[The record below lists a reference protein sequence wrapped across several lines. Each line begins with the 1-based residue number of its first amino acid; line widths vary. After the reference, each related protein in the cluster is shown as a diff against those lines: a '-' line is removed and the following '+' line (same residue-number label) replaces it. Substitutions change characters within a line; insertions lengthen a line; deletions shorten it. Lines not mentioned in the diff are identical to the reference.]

1 MTSATHLRCRVCEHE
16 SPLLGAGECSRCGG
30 LLDVVYDWSTVAR
43 QASKKEIA
51 AGPRSLWRYAPFLPV
66 HPHPH
71 NPWHPGWTPLIRAPY
86 LAEALGVGSL
96 YLKLEQLNPSGS
108 FCDRLIATAA
118 TKAAQ
123 LGLSKL
129 ASSSSG
135 ALGRALTFAGTSIGS
150 ATLVTCTPR
159 PSAETIATA
168 EATGAR
174 TAAVSRWRQHR
185 RLPLRARSSPE
196 QWCFI
201 DDSLRP
207 YLVEGAK
214 TVAFEIAEQLDWRF
228 PNAIAVPAMT
238 GTLATRLWQGF
249 DQLARVGLVPGR
261 LPLIIAG
268 QHVAPSPP
276 PTSER
281 DLALATVRTSGGAA
295 YQVPARE
302 IEPNLELLARAC
314 GVEAE
319 APTGLAVSTLRAAAA
334 DGSLADAAVVLVV
347 TSAPPTA
354 SISTNVLAA

>member
-16 SPLLGAGECSRCGG
+16 SPLLGAGECPRCGG
-30 LLDVVYDWSTVAR
+30 TLDVVYDWPAVAR
-43 QASKKEIA
+43 QATKKKIA
-51 AGPRSLWRYAPFLPV
+51 SGPRSLWRYAPFLPV
-66 HPHPH
+66 EPPP
-71 NPWHPGWTPLIRAPY
+71 NDARQPGWTPLVRAPR
-86 LAEALGVGSL
+86 LAETLGVGKL

-108 FCDRLIATAA
+108 FCDRMIATAA

-123 LGLSKL
+123 LGVRKL
-129 ASSSSG
+129 ACTSTG
-135 ALGRALTFAGTSIGS
+135 ALGRALIVGGTSVGS
-150 ATLVTCTPR
+150 VTLTGCTAAQGAATISSP
-159 PSAETIATA
+159 ATS
-168 EATGAR
+168 GAR
-174 TAAVSRWRQHR
+174 IADLSGWRRQR
-185 RLPLRARSSPE
+185 RSLFRALFTPE
-196 QWCFI
+196 DRCFV
-201 DDSLRP
+201 DDTMRP

-214 TVAFEIAEQLDWRF
+214 TVAFEIAEQLDRRF
-228 PNAIAVPAMT
+228 PDAIVAPVIT

-268 QHVAPSPP
+268 QPVAPPP
-276 PTSER
+276 PRTSER
-281 DLALATVRTSGGAA
+281 ELALASVRTSGGAA
-295 YQVPARE
+295 YPVPARE

-314 GVEAE
+314 GIEAE